1 MGGNRVDGDRASRAS
16 VERAGVCR
24 GGASRGRLGVIAMR
38 SGAGVVVAGICVGS
52 AGAGWMGALP
62 QPAGASAGQPA
73 AGQPAQPVPTIQ
85 EAQALFTAQRY
96 KEAADAFAKIVEAQ
110 PDNAGAWFQLGYCLH
125 VTGELERAIPA
136 HTRAAELAPKGQQQ
150 HFLALYNLGCAHAL
164 RGEPDEAF
172 AALMRA
178 VEGGFHTPA
187 NLQHITQDA
196 DLDALRGDAR
206 FAEFVDA
213 MRFKGRSEALR
224 RFDFWIGSWDVYNEG
239 GTLVGRNRIEPIE
252 GGLILMEHWTNA
264 RGLGGSSMNYYEPVS
279 RVWKQVWIDSQG
291 VLETSGTW
299 QDGAMRFRGE
309 RKLRNGQ
316 TRQHRMTFTP
326 ADDGRVRQFIE
337 ESDDGEAWTVYFDG
351 IYVPSGQAFA
361 EGS

>member
-1 MGGNRVDGDRASRAS
+1 MGGKRVSGIHMCGTHLR
-16 VERAGVCR
+16 GKR
-24 GGASRGRLGVIAMR
+24 GGASRGMIGGPVNRAGAAIA
-38 SGAGVVVAGICVGS
+38 AACLCLAS
-52 AGAGWMGALP
+52 AGAASPSASP
-62 QPAGASAGQPA
+62 QPAGASVAQPA
-73 AGQPAQPVPTIQ
+73 PTQPAPTVQ
-85 EAQALFTAQRY
+85 EAQALFTAQKY
-96 KEAADAFAKIVEAQ
+96 KEAAEAYARIVEAQ

-150 HFLALYNLGCAHAL
+150 HFLALFNLGCAHAL
-164 RGEPDEAF
+164 RGETDQAF

-187 NLQHITQDA
+187 NIQHVAQDT
-196 DLDALRGDAR
+196 DLDSLRADAR

-213 MRFKGRSEALR
+213 MRFKSRDEALR

-264 RGLGGSSMNYYEPVS
+264 RGVGGSSMNYYEPVS
-279 RVWKQVWIDSQG
+279 RVWKQVWIDSEG

-326 ADDGRVRQFIE
+326 MEGSRIRQFIE
-337 ESDDGEAWTVYFDG
+337 ESDDGEAWTVYFDA

-361 EGS
+361 AAG